1 MSIRV
6 FAGRDPIAA
15 DLRSPHYVGM
25 TDTTHTPSTTR
36 TRLERPQSG
45 RVVSGV
51 AAGIAN
57 YTQVSTGLVRL
68 AFIIATVFG
77 GFGLLAYLAA
87 WLLLPAEGQEHPVAE
102 HWIEDLNTP
111 GRTTGAVL
119 VGILALLV
127 VAALIPDGAAVAVAL
142 VIVGALI
149 IRSRKNTQTN

>member
-1 MSIRV
+1 
-6 FAGRDPIAA
+6 
-15 DLRSPHYVGM
+15 M
-25 TDTTHTPSTTR
+25 TDTTHTPNPTR

-45 RVVSGV
+45 RVVAGV
-51 AAGIAN
+51 AAGIAR
-57 YTQVSTGLVRL
+57 YTQVSTGLIRL

-102 HWIEDLNTP
+102 NWIEDLNTP

-119 VGILALLV
+119 VGVLALLV
-127 VAALIPDGAAVAVAL
+127 IAALIPDGAAVAVAL